1 MFSIQEQ
8 CSWIFLSVNGF
19 AFTTLIEA
27 SAVCRFQ
34 ISLSVVEAN
43 IQVFRAKYQVSQSIN
58 SLLRKHIL
66 LSLSIKHCRNNNICF
81 LKDALYLVH
90 ALL

>member
-19 AFTTLIEA
+19 AFETLIEA
-27 SAVCRFQ
+27 CAVCWFQ

-43 IQVFRAKYQVSQSIN
+43 IQVLRAKYQVNQSIN
-58 SLLRKHIL
+58 SLLRNRIL
-66 LSLSIKHCRNNNICF
+66 LFPQCQLNI
-81 LKDALYLVH
+81 VN
-90 ALL
+90 

>member
-19 AFTTLIEA
+19 AFTTIIKA
-27 SAVCRFQ
+27 CAVCRFQ

-43 IQVFRAKYQVSQSIN
+43 NRVLRAEAAAAVSADKEGTFCSAEQAFKVPKYVW
-58 SLLRKHIL
+58 
-66 LSLSIKHCRNNNICF
+66 
-81 LKDALYLVH
+81 V
-90 ALL
+90 

>member
-8 CSWIFLSVNGF
+8 CSWIFLPVNGF
-19 AFTTLIEA
+19 AFETLIEA
-27 SAVCRFQ
+27 CAVSGFQ

-43 IQVFRAKYQVSQSIN
+43 IQVLRAKYQVNQSIN

-66 LSLSIKHCRNNNICF
+66 LFPQCQLNTVN
-81 LKDALYLVH
+81 
-90 ALL
+90 